1 MKRKVLLLGLG
12 FWGKFWLELLNSKE
26 NLEIVGVAGAK
37 SELDSLADKNIK
49 TYTDFREAIINT
61 KADIAINVLPGILHL
76 EADKLALQHNMNII
90 TEKPLAMNIEEAEE
104 LLEEKKKY
112 PHLKFMASQNYRWRS
127 HNQLIKKIILEGKIG
142 KIQTIL
148 LNFRKQEDLQGYR
161 KGLEQPLLQDV
172 SIHHFDLIRFFT
184 GKNLKSIYCQCY
196 KPSYS
201 EFDGKPNTEAIIEM
215 EDNIMVN
222 YSGTWAAR
230 GKETSW
236 DGEFI
241 ITGDKG
247 ALHLDE
253 NNDVYFYPFQKNE
266 SVKLGTEKE
275 NKEKLL
281 KPQMQYEEMEYCLEE
296 MLRCLNEDKIPET
309 TLEDNFES
317 YKMVALGLK
326 SVKTGKKEENK

>member
-222 YSGTWAAR
+222 YSGTWAEEE
-230 GKETSW
+230 K
-236 DGEFI
+236 
-241 ITGDKG
+241 K
-247 ALHLDE
+247 L
-253 NNDVYFYPFQKNE
+253 
-266 SVKLGTEKE
+266 LGTE
-275 NKEKLL
+275 NL
-281 KPQMQYEEMEYCLEE
+281 
-296 MLRCLNEDKIPET
+296 
-309 TLEDNFES
+309 
-317 YKMVALGLK
+317 
-326 SVKTGKKEENK
+326 